1 SLISP
6 SGRCRDKMMAARA
19 YPSSPP
25 SVLSRAEAAQ
35 ERRRAAKDNRPDD
48 GSLTGPSPPSVAL
61 HISKPVVIPSRT
73 SSWKGAREI
82 EKVGVRRSSRRPPRS
97 SPEIH
102 EPGAVPPAVA
112 ALLAVTSIPLPKGS
126 TEAQRRRRAAD
137 RQAASRL
144 SSQGQFQGHDGP
156 RFISSNAKSPMEI
169 LLSPPDEMDEMD
181 SDTAGD
187 SANEAVMCVRSK
199 SSDSVP
205 SLEADTESSTPWS
218 SPPTPR
224 HSNRRAAGDRREKQM
239 SSPPAE
245 DCVLDH
251 PLLNPNSSDAEAFT
265 LDSSDTANSM
275 LLTDASDNASRPERR
290 KISLKSNL
298 TASLRVLRSAARSFS
313 NFSAPFIQPDDFLT
327 RSILSITPLY
337 TDEKRP
343 LPLQDTPTPALRRY
357 LNPISSASADMYS
370 HGGMNK
376 SSMDRCTASIQLQTY
391 RVSRPSKGASSS
403 PMASRRSAQQRGV
416 DDPFAQPSSS
426 AGPIPRQREVREN
439 SDFLRVIVLEMN
451 MRREGKLSDRIQGR
465 AKFVL
470 PPRQPC
476 NRYVLEDGVVPLRW
490 TPIMYED

>member
-1 SLISP
+1 
-6 SGRCRDKMMAARA
+6 MMAARA
-19 YPSSPP
+19 YPLSPSSA
-25 SVLSRAEAAQ
+25 LSRAEVAQ
-35 ERRRAAKDNRPDD
+35 ERRRAAKNNNNKLENA
-48 GSLTGPSPPSVAL
+48 SLMVPPPPTAL
-61 HISKPVVIPSRT
+61 LPSKPVVIPSRG
-73 SSWKGAREI
+73 SSWKGAREV
-82 EKVGVRRSSRRPPRS
+82 EKVGVRGSSQRPLRP
-97 SPEIH
+97 SPDFH
-102 EPGAVPPAVA
+102 RPGDVPAAVA

-126 TEAQRRRRAAD
+126 TMALRHKRAAE
-137 RQAASRL
+137 RQAVSRL
-144 SSQGQFQGHDGP
+144 LSQDQFQGHDGP
-156 RFISSNAKSPMEI
+156 PINSPNTKSPMEI
-169 LLSPPDEMDEMD
+169 LLSPPDELDEMD
-181 SDTAGD
+181 FDATGD
-187 SANEAVMCVRSK
+187 STNEAVMCVRTK

-224 HSNRRAAGDRREKQM
+224 HSTRRMTGDRREKQM

-251 PLLNPNSSDAEAFT
+251 PLLNPYSDAEAFM
-265 LDSSDTANSM
+265 LDSSDANNSM
-275 LLTDASDNASRPERR
+275 LLTDVSDNATRPERR

-298 TASLRVLRSAARSFS
+298 TASLRVLKSAARSFS

-357 LNPISSASADMYS
+357 LNPISSPSADMYS
-370 HGGMNK
+370 LGGTNK
-376 SSMDRCTASIQLQTY
+376 CSLDRCTASIQLQTY
-391 RVSRPSKGASSS
+391 RISRPSKGAGPS
-403 PMASRRSAQQRGV
+403 PTVSRRSTQKGD
-416 DDPFAQPSSS
+416 DDPFAQPPPSSS
-426 AGPIPRQREVREN
+426 TGLIPRQREVREN

-451 MRREGKLSDRIQGR
+451 MRKEGKLSDKAQGK

-490 TPIMYED
+490 TPTMYED